1 MVHTGLRGYVAE
13 GCRSEF
19 RGTICQFFFY
29 SSIQNEFCDF
39 LWFFGNKVRLCV
51 IENV

>member
-1 MVHTGLRGYVAE
+1 MVHTGVRGYVAK

-29 SSIQNEFCDF
+29 SSIQNEFLIF
-39 LWFFGNKVRLCV
+39 WGFFGNKVRRCV
-51 IENV
+51 IQNV